1 MKLPPFGPKPTNTG
15 NVTGAKFTP
24 TVRPG
29 KPGASGVPVVRSNAA
44 SQVGVDPDLAELIA
58 LGLAIPPI
66 QPLDV
71 ADERGHHTLELGE
84 DGYFPSGPSGSSG
97 LYDAS
102 GKLESAS
109 WVESTS
115 TLEYNIDALT
125 ANAAKAIVESHKGL
139 VLAAIEAITPDK
151 ELQKKLEK
159 HYGIKRILGE
169 LSFNYMTAE
178 AEQAEFS
185 RVKPKLGIP
194 YLQTWISEI
203 RENDLFAFGGN
214 PPTLSDRIG
223 RLSELATVLKDNADP
238 RIKNLA
244 EPIEAFA
251 TEIQARTRQRQKS
264 GAGDL
269 GGGGIG
275 GFR

>member
-1 MKLPPFGPKPTNTG
+1 VKLPPFGPKPTNTG

-44 SQVGVDPDLAELIA
+44 SQVGVDPDLAELIV

-71 ADERGHHTLELGE
+71 ADERGYHTLDSGT
-84 DGYFPSGPSGSSG
+84 DAFVPSAPSGPSG

-125 ANAAKAIVESHKGL
+125 PEAAKAIVELHEKP
-139 VLAAIEAITPDK
+139 VLEAIKAITPDK
-151 ELQKKLEK
+151 ELQRKLEK
-159 HYGIKRILGE
+159 HYGVNRILSE

-178 AEQAEFS
+178 AEG
-185 RVKPKLGIP
+185 VNPKLSRASLNSWINGIG
-194 YLQTWISEI
+194 
-203 RENDLFAFGGN
+203 ENDLFAFGGN
-214 PPTLSDRIG
+214 PPTLGDRIG
-223 RLSELATVLKDNADP
+223 RLSELAIVLKKHTDP
-238 RIKNLA
+238 KLRQLA
-244 EPIEAFA
+244 ESIEAFA
-251 TEIQARTRQRQKS
+251 TELQAKTRRRQVS

-269 GGGGIG
+269 GGGSIG
-275 GFR
+275 NFR